1 MQHEQHHHAAAPA
14 QAANANANA
23 DAATP
28 ASAPHTER
36 YAISGIAQWQQT
48 LEKFL
53 RTAEQQACPRIICC
67 SPDFSGWPL
76 SSAPLLDALQDWLR
90 PQRQLILI
98 ANQFDTLIRQ
108 QPRFVAW
115 RTRWDTVVQGR
126 KVARQF
132 TRETPSFALA
142 GRQSIWLSNPDF
154 FTGIYGNDPALAL
167 QVGEQAQEWL
177 ENRSSI
183 GFASRTLGL

>member
-1 MQHEQHHHAAAPA
+1 MPHDQHPHAAAPA
-14 QAANANANA
+14 HAANA
-23 DAATP
+23 DASQAGI
-28 ASAPHTER
+28 PHTER

-48 LEKFL
+48 LEKLL
-53 RTAEQQACPRIICC
+53 RTAEQQACPRIVCC

-154 FTGIYGNDPALAL
+154 FTGIYGNDPALAQ